1 MIDDYNNYH
10 FDTKDYIVVIGLSC
24 MISLGVA
31 YLFYKSLVA
40 ALFLLP
46 SFFIISNKYK
56 RRKVKL
62 RKEQLTVQFKDAIQ
76 SISSALE
83 AGYSIENAVKFAL
96 NDLKLMY
103 EAKSYINIELQRIL
117 AMIANSTPIE
127 DAIEDFAQRS
137 KLEDIICFS
146 EVFQSAK
153 RSGGDLV
160 YIIKHTSRII
170 SEKIEVSHA
179 IETLITAKK
188 LEVTIMKS
196 MPFAI
201 LGYLMI
207 CSDGFLDPLY
217 GNMFGKILMTIV
229 LVVTVGLSFI
239 ADQIMN
245 IEV

>member
-1 MIDDYNNYH
+1 MIDDYDNYR
-10 FDTKDYIVVIGLSC
+10 FDAKDYIAVIGITC
-24 MISLGVA
+24 VISLGIA
-31 YLFYKSLVA
+31 YLFYKSLIA

-46 SFFIISNKYK
+46 SFFIISSKYK
-56 RRKVKL
+56 NRKVKQ
-62 RKEQLTVQFKDAIQ
+62 RKEQLTIQFKDAIQ

-96 NDLKLMY
+96 NDLKMMY
-103 EAKSYINIELQRIL
+103 ERQAYITLELQRIL
-117 AMIANSTPIE
+117 AMIANHTPIE
-127 DAIEDFAQRS
+127 SAIEDFAQRS

-160 YIIKHTSRII
+160 YIIKHTSRTI

-188 LEVTIMKS
+188 LEVNIMKI
-196 MPFAI
+196 MPFI
-201 LGYLMI
+201 MLGYLTI

-229 LVVTVGLSFI
+229 LIVTIGISLI
-239 ADQIMN
+239 ADRIMN
-245 IEV
+245 IEI

>member
-1 MIDDYNNYH
+1 MIDDYDEYC
-10 FDTKDYIVVIGLSC
+10 FSIKDYIVVIGLTSVIC
-24 MISLGVA
+24 LSVA
-31 YLFYKSLVA
+31 YLFYKSLIA

-46 SFFIISNKYK
+46 SFFLIRNKYK
-56 RRKVKL
+56 IRKVKQ

-96 NDLKLMY
+96 NDLRMMY
-103 EAKSYINIELQRIL
+103 EGQSYITIELQRIL

-127 DAIEDFAQRS
+127 IAIEDFAQRT

-160 YIIKHTSRII
+160 YIIKHTSRTI

-188 LEVTIMKS
+188 LEVTIMKF

-217 GNMFGKILMTIV
+217 GNIFGKILMTIV
-229 LVVTVGLSFI
+229 LIVTIGISLI
-239 ADQIMN
+239 ADRIMN
-245 IEV
+245 IEI